1 MYCGSSS
8 NPSGG
13 KSAARRLVEYGR
25 TYVVRPK
32 GRHQATIVWLH
43 GLGDNGLSWSQLLES
58 LPLPNVSAIRAS
70 SCSRTGVPSNWNF
83 KVVFLQIKWICPTA
97 PTRPV
102 AMFGGFACT
111 AWFDV
116 TEIREDG
123 PDDVDGL
130 DASAAHIANLL
141 SSEPS
146 DVKLGIGGFSMGA
159 ATALYSAACF
169 AHGKYGNGSPYHP
182 INLSV
187 TVSLSGWLP
196 CCRTLRTKVESS
208 HDAGR
213 RAASMPIL
221 LCHGR
226 GDGVV
231 SYKLGERSAEI
242 LRISGFRNLMFK
254 TFNALEHY
262 TVPDEMDAV
271 CKWLTARLR
280 LEGPRT

>member
-1 MYCGSSS
+1 MYRGSSS

-58 LPLPNVSAIRAS
+58 LPLPN
-70 SCSRTGVPSNWNF
+70 
-83 KVVFLQIKWICPTA
+83 IKWICPTA

-102 AMFGGFACT
+102 SMFGGFACT

-116 TEIREDG
+116 TEIKEDG

-196 CCRTLRTKVESS
+196 CCRTLKTKVESS

-213 RAASMPIL
+213 RAASMPVL